1 MALTCACLWVVQD
14 FRDLVQRWRHE
25 DWHLSDEQRE
35 LASTSAM
42 RVTREREEISFPSN
56 LGERLE
62 VRMTTARSLNVLQ
75 LHNHLQSIVPILD
88 IKKRELRTSSP
99 DGLHF
104 AYLAYQR
111 PAPCLRGRQ
120 LRTDYHPCVITRLI
134 IDQLAVLV
142 LEDVYWRA
150 LRLSVGCN
158 ARKPVITQFV
168 RI

>member
-1 MALTCACLWVVQD
+1 
-14 FRDLVQRWRHE
+14 
-25 DWHLSDEQRE
+25 
-35 LASTSAM
+35 M
-42 RVTREREEISFPSN
+42 RVAGEREEIAFPGD

-62 VRMTTARSLNVLQ
+62 IRMTTAGSFNVLQ
-75 LHNHLQSIVPILD
+75 LHNHLQSMVSILD